1 MVPEPSHKVR
11 LGDDKDEGNS
21 LAFLNLC
28 LHGEFVFH
36 FFEEYAVNRIK
47 NYPNGFARTLRD
59 WNKPPVENQ
68 RSRRP
73 ACIDP
78 AIFKSVIE
86 PLINDVLHP
95 AKHNDFQL
103 LHEGKFRCQCGGE
116 VACTAAFT
124 LSPYHSMAE
133 RMMMEGW
140 EFDHVVS
147 QNGLARYVYDKHN

>member
-1 MVPEPSHKVR
+1 MHITKRTAFHRS
-11 LGDDKDEGNS
+11 S

-103 LHEGKFRCQCGGE
+103 LHGKYFSRETNEHFTMQKE
-116 VACTAAFT
+116 SSDASVAEKWPVPLHLLSVLTT
-124 LSPYHSMAE
+124 LWP
-133 RMMMEGW
+133 
-140 EFDHVVS
+140 
-147 QNGLARYVYDKHN
+147 NG